1 MHALSDMSDVRRL
14 DWKIAEIQDDQI
26 IYVNQNQ
33 VAHKNRSAK
42 HAAALLLLP
51 SLPTAAT
58 EKCVELLSCCRM
70 TISESFLSQEIRG
83 WNTINGS
90 VIRISHL
97 PVWVSINITKP
108 NQTTSINSHILKV
121 VDIPRHSYTP
131 QPSLQ
136 TWRPRC
142 TASTWIDYSANI
154 EKLQPFSIQQDTVLY
169 INMRNYAKNANVGA
183 FETLAKTGDSHGFTT
198 TLESCCQLRF
208 SFLVHSTEFYDAIRF
223 SSSRSL
229 QKPCQSHS
237 SSISL
242 VEIRSH
248 LPSSQLE
255 MGLNT

>member
-1 MHALSDMSDVRRL
+1 MQQLFCFYHRCPRR
-14 DWKIAEIQDDQI
+14 QR
-26 IYVNQNQ
+26 
-33 VAHKNRSAK
+33 RSAWNCCLV
-42 HAAALLLLP
+42 AEWLFQSRSWARR
-51 SLPTAAT
+51 SGDET
-58 EKCVELLSCCRM
+58 LSM
-70 TISESFLSQEIRG
+70 DQLS
-83 WNTINGS
+83 
-90 VIRISHL
+90 VISHL